1 MYGSVNLREKH
12 LEEMVWTNEGRYFT
26 PYAQKLLRQR
36 GPPPPESDWP
46 EYRQRLIELMA
57 LYNSGG
63 ESLLVVGTD
72 EPVYTLLLPGFA
84 YHRELLALTYA
95 GLPNHIVLKAATL
108 NGAKALG
115 LGDSLGS
122 LEVNKLADLIIVN
135 GNPLADIKHT
145 RNIHRVIKQGVVH
158 NPKTLL
164 KFAEG
169 KIGPQD
175 ANDRAQWILEIP
187 PLRTAVK

>member
-1 MYGSVNLREKH
+1 
-12 LEEMVWTNEGRYFT
+12 
-26 PYAQKLLRQR
+26 
-36 GPPPPESDWP
+36 
-46 EYRQRLIELMA
+46 
-57 LYNSGG
+57 
-63 ESLLVVGTD
+63 VGTD

-145 RNIHRVIKQGVVH
+145 HNIHRVITQGVEH

-164 KFAEG
+164 KFAQG

-175 ANDRAQWILEIP
+175 GNDRAQWILEIP

>member
-1 MYGSVNLREKH
+1 
-12 LEEMVWTNEGRYFT
+12 
-26 PYAQKLLRQR
+26 
-36 GPPPPESDWP
+36 
-46 EYRQRLIELMA
+46 MA

-63 ESLLVVGTD
+63 ENLLVVGTD

-108 NGAKALG
+108 NGATALG

-122 LEVNKLADLIIVN
+122 IEVNKLADLIIVN
-135 GNPLADIKHT
+135 GNPLADIKHA
-145 RNIHRVIKQGVVH
+145 RNIHRVIKQGFVH
-158 NPKTLL
+158 DPKTLL
-164 KFAEG
+164 KSAEG

-175 ANDRAQWILEIP
+175 ENDRAQWILEIP